1 MSDLEHKQHQVL
13 PRSGSKTKIVI
24 QVSLKEHLADLISS
38 EGKKPLSQRRE
49 VPNIAELVRVT
60 GVGRATLYNMANN
73 KNQTINLGVLSEIM
87 SCLCNQG
94 FPTEISDLLR
104 AYPIPDHKA

>member
-1 MSDLEHKQHQVL
+1 MSDLEHNPQS
-13 PRSGSKTKIVI
+13 PSGGKIKMVI
-24 QVSLKEHLADLISS
+24 RVSLKEYLADLISS

-49 VPNIAELVRVT
+49 VPNIAELVRAT